1 MKYLLH
7 FLNPLNWIKAYRF
20 KKANSKYD
28 KSSYDLELYLYS
40 KILKNDMLHYG
51 YFEDT
56 KIVPETISLQQ
67 LEDAQVLYAEN
78 IIQQIKDCTAPILDV
93 GCGMGGL
100 AKLMS
105 DKELK
110 VEVVTPNK
118 NQIAHIKHKYSELKY
133 YHTKFEKLESEN
145 TYGTIIHSESLQY
158 INLDDA
164 FQKVDKLIYSSG
176 RWIITDYFRLHKDG
190 INRSGHLLVDFKS
203 KLAEYGWKIVYE
215 QDITPNVLPTLSF
228 INVYVDRFLYPVKH
242 FAYEKLRYKNPLLFS
257 MTADMQKSIDKK
269 INKEMASIDVQKFI
283 DEKKYMLFTL
293 EKT

>member
-20 KKANSKYD
+20 KKANAKYD

-56 KIVPETISLQQ
+56 EIAPETISLQQ

-78 IIQQIKDCTAPILDV
+78 IIQQIKDCTSPILDV

-100 AKLMS
+100 AKMMS

-118 NQIAHIKHKYSELKY
+118 NQIAHIKHKYSHLKY
-133 YHTKFEKLESEN
+133 YHTKFEKLDTKN

-164 FQKVDKLIYSSG
+164 FQKIDNLIYPTG
-176 RWIITDYFRLHKDG
+176 RWIITDYFRLHSDG
-190 INRSGHLLVDFKS
+190 INRSGHLLTDFKS

-228 INVYVDRFLYPVKH
+228 VNMYVDRFLYPVKH
-242 FAYEKLRYKNPLLFS
+242 FAYEKLRYKNAWLFS
-257 MTADMQKSIDKK
+257 MTSDFQQSVDKK
-269 INKEMASIDVQKFI
+269 IAKEMASIDVQKFVN
-283 DEKKYMLFTL
+283 EKKYMLFTL
-293 EKT
+293 EKK

>member
-20 KKANSKYD
+20 KKKNAQYD

-56 KIVPETISLQQ
+56 GIKPETISLQQ
-67 LEDAQVLYAEN
+67 LEDAQVLYSEN
-78 IIQQIKDCTAPILDV
+78 IIQQIKDTESPILDV

-100 AKLMS
+100 AKMMS
-105 DKELK
+105 DKDLK
-110 VEVVTPNK
+110 VEVLTPNK
-118 NQIAHIKHKYSELKY
+118 NQIAHIQHKYPHLKHY
-133 YHTKFEKLESEN
+133 KTKFEKLETEN

-164 FQKVDKLIYSSG
+164 FQKVEQLLYPTG
-176 RWIITDYFRLHKDG
+176 RWIITDYFRLHSDG
-190 INRSGHLLVDFKS
+190 INTSGHLLADFKV

-215 QDITPNVLPTLSF
+215 QDITPNVLPTLGF
-228 INVYVDRFLYPVKH
+228 INMYVDRFLYPLKH
-242 FAYEKLRYKNPLLFS
+242 FAYEKLRYKNAWLFS
-257 MTADMQKSIDKK
+257 MTSDFQESIDKK
-269 INKEMASIDVQKFI
+269 IDKEMASIDVQKFVN
-283 DEKKYMLFTL
+283 EKKYMLFTL
-293 EKT
+293 VRD